1 MEIRD
6 AVLELYIDSHN
17 APVET
22 VPLGSWSQQTYG
34 WGGTYQANLPERDA
48 PYPYEGGDVYLLVR
62 FTDQF
67 GGVWTS
73 PKQPL
78 SPLG

>member
-1 MEIRD
+1 MEIHD

-22 VPLGSWSQQTYG
+22 VPLIVWSQQTYG

-48 PYPYEGGDVYLLVR
+48 PYPYQGGDVYLLVR
-62 FTDQF
+62 FTDQS

>member
-1 MEIRD
+1 M
-6 AVLELYIDSHN
+6 LELYIDTHN

-22 VPLGSWSQQTYG
+22 VSLGSWEKQTYG
-34 WGGTYQANLPERDA
+34 WVGTYQANLPERDA
-48 PYPYEGGDVYLLVR
+48 PYPYQG
-62 FTDQF
+62 
-67 GGVWTS
+67 GGVWTP